1 MKRIGV
7 VLSAAVLVAGLAPAG
22 ADASTTG
29 TTVSTTGA
37 AVTSPDAPE
46 AAGATGG
53 QARRPAAPPATS
65 ALLANPPTVSPSAGY
80 AEYDPGTTITCPS
93 GNLCPEAWNPVT
105 NKWRQFR
112 LYTCARYSLSYWKGE
127 GFYTNNQT
135 GGVTSYFY
143 GQAGEVLH
151 SFTPDSGVHDYNWE
165 PVWSI
170 RNC

>member
-1 MKRIGV
+1 RQV
-7 VLSAAVLVAGLAPAG
+7 
-22 ADASTTG
+22 
-29 TTVSTTGA
+29 
-37 AVTSPDAPE
+37 
-46 AAGATGG
+46 
-53 QARRPAAPPATS
+53 RRPAAPPAAS

-80 AEYDPGTTITCPS
+80 AEYAPGTVITCPS

-112 LYTCARYSLSYWKGE
+112 LYTCARYGLSYWKGD

-143 GQAGEVLH
+143 GQSGEVLH

-165 PVWSI
+165 PVWYI